1 MTRPRSTPA
10 DDCGCDDYGVSRRSI
25 LKAAGLA
32 AMAGVTTSMFGDVLT
47 STVFGATE
55 GNILVVVSLRGGADG
70 LSMIVP
76 HAETAYYSARPTTSI
91 ARDRLLRPD
100 STFGLHPAFAPLEG
114 MWAAGQV
121 AGLHAVGLP
130 APNRSHFE
138 AMELL
143 EDADPGSSARVGW
156 INRMIAG
163 LASSPDVFDGIQIGS
178 TVTPTSL
185 VGPAPSLA
193 TGGFDDLLLPFH
205 EDATLA
211 PRVSATLRSQYTAHD
226 GPLGTAGINAL
237 ALAAR
242 AGDVAGSVSAGPPS
256 GVTYPKYSA
265 LGEALGTT
273 AGLIRAKVGV
283 KAVAVDAG
291 GWDHHVD
298 LGWRVDGTIKDLAAC
313 LAAFFTD
320 LGPDAG
326 RVTVVTLSEFGRR
339 LTENGSRGVDH
350 GYGNAVLALG
360 AGVAGGKYYSR
371 WPTLGTGNQVD
382 GDLAVTT
389 DYRSVL
395 MEILRARFPSLD
407 LSTVFPGVTA
417 APLGFMR

>member
-1 MTRPRSTPA
+1 MT
-10 DDCGCDDYGVSRRSI
+10 DDCGCDDYGPSRRSL

-32 AMAGVTTSMFGDVLT
+32 AMAGVTTSMVGDVMT
-47 STVFGATE
+47 STVFGAEE

-76 HAETAYYSARPTTSI
+76 HAEPTYYAARPTTAI
-91 ARDRLLRPD
+91 ARSRLLVPD
-100 STFGLHPAFAPLEG
+100 ATFGLHPAFAPLQA
-114 MWAAGQV
+114 MWTRGEV
-121 AGLHAVGLP
+121 AGLQAIGLP
-130 APNRSHFE
+130 TPNRSHFE

-143 EDADPGSSARVGW
+143 EDADPGSSARIGW
-156 INRMIAG
+156 INRMISG
-163 LASSPDVFDGIQIGS
+163 LTTTPDLFDGVQMGS

-185 VGPAPSLA
+185 IGPAPSLA
-193 TGGFDDLLLPFH
+193 TGEFGDLALPFQS
-205 EDATLA
+205 DVALRDRLA
-211 PRVSATLRSQYTAHD
+211 AGLQAQYASHV
-226 GPLGTAGINAL
+226 GPLGAAGVSAL
-237 ALAAR
+237 ALASR
-242 AGDVAGSVSAGPPS
+242 AGQIEAAVTAGSAA
-256 GVTYPKYSA
+256 GVTYPRYSSLGAA
-265 LGEALGTT
+265 LQRT
-273 AGLIRAKVGV
+273 AGLIRARVGV

-298 LGWRVDGTIKDLAAC
+298 LGWRVEDSIGDLAAS

-320 LGPDAG
+320 LGTDAG

-360 AGVAGGKYYSR
+360 AGVVGGKYYSR
-371 WPTLGTGNQVD
+371 WPTLGSGQQVD

-395 MEILRARFPSLD
+395 MEILRSRFPTLD
-407 LSTVFPGVTA
+407 TSAVFPGVSS

>member
-1 MTRPRSTPA
+1 MNGSPMS
-10 DDCGCDDYGVSRRSI
+10 DDCGCDDYGLGRRSL

-55 GNILVVVSLRGGADG
+55 GNILVVLSLRGGADG

-76 HAETAYYSARPTTSI
+76 HAETAYYTARPTTAI
-91 ARDRLLRPD
+91 AKTRLLVPD
-100 STFGLHPAFAPLEG
+100 ATFGLHPAFAPLTD
-114 MWAAGQV
+114 MWTRGEV
-121 AGLHAVGLP
+121 AGLQAIGLP

-143 EDADPGSSARVGW
+143 EDADPGSSARIGW

-163 LASSPDVFDGIQIGS
+163 LAANPDLFDGIQVGS

-185 VGPAPSLA
+185 IGPAPSLA
-193 TGGFDDLLLPFH
+193 TAEFGDLTLPFNG
-205 EDATLA
+205 DPVMRQRLTATLQ
-211 PRVSATLRSQYTAHD
+211 SQYAAHT
-226 GPLGTAGINAL
+226 GPIGAAGVNAL
-237 ALAAR
+237 ALASR
-242 AGDVAGSVSAGPPS
+242 AGQIDGVVGAGPTA
-256 GVTYPKYSA
+256 GVTYPQYSELGTA
-265 LGEALGTT
+265 LQTT
-273 AGLIRAKVGV
+273 AGLIRARVGV

-298 LGWRVDGTIKDLAAC
+298 LGWRVEDRIKDLATC

-360 AGVAGGKYYSR
+360 AGVIGGKYYSR
-371 WPTLGTGNQVD
+371 WPTLGSGKQVD

-395 MEILRARFPSLD
+395 MEILRSRFPSLD
-407 LSTVFPGVTA
+407 LSAVFPGVTS